1 MMDIRNI
8 ARGLGGEVAGRQVL
22 APGPGHSRKDRSL
35 SVRLDE
41 RAPDG
46 FLI

>member
-22 APGPGHSRKDRSL
+22 APGPGHSEKTDL
-35 SVRLDE
+35 SPSVSTSGPLM
-41 RAPDG
+41 G
-46 FLI
+46 F